1 MYCDEKYCYVSNYGD
16 GTISIIDIIN
26 FINVKSIRIGGMPRG
41 IICDERYIYVGDSY
55 NDLIMRINKNDN
67 HEKLIIPL
75 KGQPTGMI
83 ID

>member
-26 FINVKSIRIGGMPRG
+26 FRNIKSIRTGGMPRG
-41 IICDERYIYVGDSY
+41 IISDEKYIYVGDSY
-55 NDLIMRINKNDN
+55 NDLIIRINRNND

-83 ID
+83 IE

>member
-1 MYCDEKYCYVSNYGD
+1 
-16 GTISIIDIIN
+16 
-26 FINVKSIRIGGMPRG
+26 MPRG